1 MGTVQYNFSNKT
13 LMVTGASSGIGKL
26 VCEDFAASGGNV
38 VCIGRTRERLEE
50 VVAGIS
56 ASTNG
61 SAVAVVG
68 DVSRALLSKKQSTLP
83 CQPLA
88 N

>member
-1 MGTVQYNFSNKT
+1 MGTVQYNFSNET
-13 LMVTGASSGIGKL
+13 LLVTGASSGIGKL
-26 VCEDFAASGGNV
+26 VCENFAASGGNV

-50 VVAGIS
+50 VVAEIN
-56 ASTNG
+56 ASSNG

-68 DVSRALLSKKQSTLP
+68 DVAKALLLKKQSTLP